1 MRANT
6 CCPSCR
12 EVWAEGIDAGS
23 DRGLARITG
32 RAGLAWP
39 DVLAALSDQ
48 AWREEA
54 ERNREEMFALGLWGV
69 PSFHVGDTAVWGQ
82 DRLWA
87 VGEALAASA

>member
-1 MRANT
+1 MQLAK
-6 CCPSCR
+6 PDP
-12 EVWAEGIDAGS
+12 VVYAGS

-54 ERNREEMFALGLWGV
+54 ERNREEMFALRLWGV

-87 VGEALAASA
+87 VGEAFAASA